1 MALAF
6 APPTGL
12 TPDRSQRERRNPHVT
27 CPAGHGRLAPVPE
40 LPLLDPVE
48 RRVLGAL
55 LEKQRTVP
63 DSYPLSLNGLRTAC
77 NQSTS
82 RDPVV
87 DYDEPTILDGL
98 NRLRDRELVRFVKPT
113 GLRVVKY
120 HQRLEE
126 QLGLDAAQ
134 TALITVLLLR
144 GAQTAGELKARTE
157 RLHPFADR
165 EAAEWNLREL
175 AALDPPLVRELERQA
190 GQHDRRWIQLL
201 GADLPPEAIEPAV
214 TVDREVV
221 LADGPLLRDRK
232 ITAEYDRL
240 AEAYAIALGDELD
253 RKPFDRWFLEEL
265 AANAPGQ
272 GLDVGCGPG
281 QVAGYL
287 ASLDMEVTGLDLSAS
302 MIAQARELH
311 PEMTFVQGTFSVPP
325 MPRGSD
331 PRDPGW
337 GLVAAWYAFVHLAQ
351 SEIAPMIAS
360 LAKVLCRGGYLA
372 IATHVGH
379 AVEHPGELFGE
390 PTDLDFVLHDQEVI
404 INAAHAAG
412 LIDIEWYVRSPLPDE
427 APTRRLYLLGRRP
440 SV

>member
-1 MALAF
+1 M
-6 APPTGL
+6 
-12 TPDRSQRERRNPHVT
+12 
-27 CPAGHGRLAPVPE
+27 PE

-48 RRVLGAL
+48 SRVLGAL

-87 DYDEPTILDGL
+87 AYDEATILDAL

-134 TALITVLLLR
+134 TALIAILLLR
-144 GAQTAGELKARTE
+144 GAQTAGELRPRTE
-157 RLHPFADR
+157 RLHAFADR
-165 EAAEWNLREL
+165 GAVEAALNDL
-175 AALDPPLVRELERQA
+175 ATLDPPSVRELERQV
-190 GQHDRRWIQLL
+190 GQHDRRWIHLL
-201 GADLPPEAIEPAV
+201 GTELPPEAIEPVAA
-214 TVDREVV
+214 VDREVV
-221 LADGPLLRDRK
+221 LADGPLARDRK
-232 ITAEYDRL
+232 ITAEYDKL

-272 GLDVGCGPG
+272 GLDLGCGPG
-281 QVAGYL
+281 QVAGFL
-287 ASLDMEVTGLDLSAS
+287 AGLDMEVTGLDLSAS
-302 MIAQARELH
+302 MITQARELH
-311 PEMTFVQGTFSVPP
+311 PEITFVQGTFSVPP

-337 GLVAAWYAFVHLAQ
+337 GLVAAWYSLVHLAQ
-351 SEIAPMIAS
+351 SELAPMITS

-390 PTDLDFVLHDQEVI
+390 PTELDFVLHDPEVI
-404 INAAHAAG
+404 IAAAEAAG
-412 LIDIEWYVRSPLPDE
+412 LVDIEWYLRGPLPDE
-427 APTRRLYLLGRRP
+427 APTRRLYLQGRRP
-440 SV
+440 S

>member
-1 MALAF
+1 MS
-6 APPTGL
+6 
-12 TPDRSQRERRNPHVT
+12 D
-27 CPAGHGRLAPVPE
+27 

-87 DYDEPTILDGL
+87 AYDEATVVDAL

-126 QLGLDAAQ
+126 HLGLDAPQ
-134 TALITVLLLR
+134 LALITVLLLR
-144 GAQTAGELKARTE
+144 GAQTPGELRPRTE

-165 EAAEWNLREL
+165 EAVEATLQEL
-175 AALDPPLVRELERQA
+175 AAQDPPLVRELERQA
-190 GQHDRRWIQLL
+190 GQHDRRWIHLL
-201 GADLPPEAIEPAV
+201 GADLPPEAVEAVPA
-214 TVDREVV
+214 VDREVV
-221 LADGPLLRDRK
+221 LSDGPLARDRK

-240 AEAYAIALGDELD
+240 AEAYAIALGDDLD
-253 RKPFDRWFLEEL
+253 GKPFDRWFLEEL
-265 AANAPGQ
+265 ANNAPGQ
-272 GLDVGCGPG
+272 GLDIGCGPG

-287 ASLDMEVTGLDLSAS
+287 ASLDMEVTGLDLSAK
-302 MIAQARELH
+302 MIEQARELH
-311 PEMTFVQGTFSVPP
+311 PEISFVQGTFTVPP

-337 GLVAAWYAFVHLAQ
+337 GLVTAWYAFVHLAQ
-351 SEIAPMIAS
+351 SELAPMITS
-360 LAKVLCRGGYLA
+360 MAKVLCRGGYLA
-372 IATHVGH
+372 LATHVGH
-379 AVEHPGELFGE
+379 EVHHPGELFGE
-390 PTDLDFVLHDQEVI
+390 PTELDFVLHDPEVI
-404 INAAHAAG
+404 INAAQAAG
-412 LIDIEWYVRSPLPDE
+412 LVDVEWYLRGPLLDE
-427 APTRRLYLLGRRP
+427 APTRRLYLQGRRP
-440 SV
+440 G